1 MATDDIAIVERLL
14 AAYNRADA
22 EAALVLLHEDVEFRS
37 VAASAGG
44 GPRVYRGHDGIR
56 AYFADIAA
64 LWEEMVVTPVRLS
77 TAGDAVVVLGRV
89 YARGP
94 AGIVDSPASWVWKV
108 RDGRVL
114 SGQVFADE
122 RAALAALGL
131 TAGA

>member
-1 MATDDIAIVERLL
+1 MAAEDIATVKRVF
-14 AAYNRADA
+14 AAYNRADV
-22 EAALVLLHEDVEFRS
+22 EAALVLLDDDVEFRS
-37 VAASAGG
+37 VAASTGG

-64 LWEEMVVTPVRLS
+64 LWDEMVITPVKLS

-89 YARGP
+89 YARG
-94 AGIVDSPASWVWKV
+94 AGGIVDSPASWVWKL
-108 RDGRVL
+108 RDGKVV

-131 TAGA
+131 TA